1 MDTKIHRR
9 GVRRR
14 SATGSRSRARTPGRP
29 PAASKVAISKQ
40 LVLDA
45 ALHLCQTEQLQDISI
60 VRMAREFGVTPA
72 LIHYYVGGRDA
83 LTSGVMN
90 RAFREIVSHF
100 PSHTGD
106 WRADVAAVMRT
117 FYREQVKHP
126 GIAAY
131 VMSHNRYRLI
141 QDVAQGET
149 DYGILFFDRVV
160 SCVRQSGLDASRTA
174 MFTHLILQ
182 HVLASAH
189 QQTSHQLPG
198 DHHNFLVSR
207 LRRLDLRE
215 RPNVHF
221 VLQSFSEL
229 TGDQAFEASLE
240 VLVQGIQV
248 EIELRAPRLRPP
260 AGKTIRAARQQQ
272 IRKRR
277 HARQVEK
284 PPQ

>member
-1 MDTKIHRR
+1 MNTNMNRQRVKH
-9 GVRRR
+9 R
-14 SATGSRSRARTPGRP
+14 SATASRSKGRTRGRP
-29 PAASKVAISKQ
+29 PAASKIAISKQ
-40 LVLDA
+40 LVMDA
-45 ALHLCQTEQLQDISI
+45 ALRLCEGDPLQEISI

-100 PSHTGD
+100 PSQTGD

-117 FYREQVKHP
+117 FYREQVKRP
-126 GIAAY
+126 GIASY

-141 QDVAQGET
+141 QDVAEGET

-160 SCVRQSGLDASRTA
+160 SSVRQSGLDAGKTA
-174 MFTHLILQ
+174 MFTHLLLQ

-189 QQTSHQLPG
+189 QQSSHQLPG

-207 LRRLDLRE
+207 LRRIDLRE

-221 VLQSFSEL
+221 VLQSFSAL
-229 TGDQAFEASLE
+229 TGDQAFEAGLE
-240 VLVQGIQV
+240 LLVEGIQ
-248 EIELRAPRLRPP
+248 RALDSDATRPRRPSRRT
-260 AGKTIRAARQQQ
+260 ARAAG
-272 IRKRR
+272 
-277 HARQVEK
+277 
-284 PPQ
+284 